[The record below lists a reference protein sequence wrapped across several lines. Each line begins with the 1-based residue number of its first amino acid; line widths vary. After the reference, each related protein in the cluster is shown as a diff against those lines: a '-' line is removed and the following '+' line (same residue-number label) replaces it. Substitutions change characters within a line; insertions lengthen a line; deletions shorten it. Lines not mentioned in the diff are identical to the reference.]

1 MIISQIPN
9 FLTLLRIV
17 AVPVMVLLLREEA
30 YDLTFY
36 LFVLAGITDGLDGF
50 IAKRFGFE
58 TRLGAILDPLADKLL
73 LVTAFVMLANQ
84 EHLPFWLPVVVVFRD
99 LLIVSGYLIVQVLQ
113 ETVQIKP
120 TGISK
125 VNTFLQIS
133 LIGAVLVDQAGWLAL
148 DQGIDILILTVLV
161 TTVTSGLHYIWVWG
175 FSLNG
180 DD

>member
-1 MIISQIPN
+1 MIVSQIPN

-148 DQGIDILILTVLV
+148 GQGIDILILTVLV

-175 FSLNG
+175 FFLNG